1 MTATPALSFIDSHA
15 HVADPAF
22 DEGRDAVIARAVT
35 AGCRAVVCIGEN
47 IAAAERAAVLAAGNP
62 GFVFATAGVHP
73 HEASSYDDARDDARL
88 RELVARGAVALGEC
102 GLDYHY
108 DNAPRDVQRD
118 VFRAH
123 IRLAAELGRPVVVHT
138 REAEADTIAA
148 VRDAESAGVIGVLH
162 CFGGGPALAEAALS
176 AGWFVSFAGVVTFRK
191 WDGDGLIR
199 MVPDERLLA
208 ESDAPY
214 LTPVP
219 FRGKRNE
226 PSYVAHTVQRLAEAR
241 AVTAERVGTL
251 VTENATRCFGLV
263 LRSDGP

>member
-1 MTATPALSFIDSHA
+1 MSTTLSFVDSHA
-15 HVADPAF
+15 HLADPVF
-22 DEGRDAVIARAVT
+22 DSDRADAIARAGA
-35 AGCRAVVCIGEN
+35 AGCHAIVCIGEN
-47 IAAAERAAVLAAGNP
+47 IAAAGRAAAVASQHRGL
-62 GFVFATAGVHP
+62 VFATAGVHP
-73 HEASSYDDARDDARL
+73 HEASSFDESRDATRL
-88 RELVARGAVALGEC
+88 REFVANGAVALGEC

-123 IRLAAELGRPVVVHT
+123 IRLAAELGKPVVVHT

-148 VRDAESAGVIGVLH
+148 VREAESARVIGVLH
-162 CFGGGPALAEAALS
+162 CFGGGPALADAALS
-176 AGWFVSFAGVVTFRK
+176 AAWFVSFAGVVTFKK
-191 WDGDGLIR
+191 WDGDALIR
-199 MVPDERLLA
+199 MVPDDRLLA

-241 AVTAERVGTL
+241 GDTAERVGAL
-251 VTENATRCFGLV
+251 VTANAARCFGLV